1 MLRSLPIN
9 KVYDNV
15 VDKIVSIHVSIR
27 GVGTVPLKQEDE
39 PDQKGRDC

>member
-27 GVGTVPLKQEDE
+27 GVGMDGYGASGL
-39 PDQKGRDC
+39 CH